1 MESRSRSLVNFR
13 GSILQVVP
21 TATVP
26 PSVAGFHPVSHPRIV
41 ERAFAPALRRLRSC
55 RDVGWG
61 GSSCRLCSAVQFSS
75 NPSAESP
82 SSPPP
87 SAGREERKRR
97 ASSFSSTTTTAAAA
111 AATPSR
117 GSELWVRG
125 DGGEAPSPAGGA
137 VFPGVRSGGSVLKR
151 KKEKRSVMS
160 E

>member
-1 MESRSRSLVNFR
+1 MEPRSRSLVNFR

-26 PSVAGFHPVSHPRIV
+26 SSVAGFHPVSHPRIV
-41 ERAFAPALRRLRSC
+41 ERAFAPVLRRLRSC

-61 GSSCRLCSAVQFSS
+61 GSSCRLCSAVQFSA
-75 NPSAESP
+75 PSAESP

-97 ASSFSSTTTTAAAA
+97 ASSFPSTTTTAAA

-117 GSELWVRG
+117 GSDSGWG
-125 DGGEAPSPAGGA
+125 ATEARLPLPPGALSCPACE
-137 VFPGVRSGGSVLKR
+137 V
-151 KKEKRSVMS
+151 EVMC
-160 E
+160 